1 MKSLSKTK
9 PVDVSK
15 GLFMDLA
22 FLLIAALVLLV
33 REPAQSEARAEPIAG
48 LPDLSLRYV
57 GSQFATE
64 IVEDDKIK
72 GETLRL
78 AIDKEGMLHDWR
90 ASDNVMAPLAIDA
103 LVERIGRM
111 TEPEKWVVLYVD
123 SDASY
128 GQMAPVRDALEKLQA
143 DGVVTRTIEAVLDEQ
158 QNAK

>member
-1 MKSLSKTK
+1 MKQQAKTK

-33 REPAQSEARAEPIAG
+33 REPAQDEARAEPVTG
-48 LPDLSLRYV
+48 LPDLALRYV

-64 IVEDDKIK
+64 IVEDDSIQ

-78 AIDKEGMLHDWR
+78 AVDKEGVLHDWQ
-90 ASDNVMAPLAIDA
+90 ASDNVMVPLPIEKLAD
-103 LVERIGRM
+103 RIGQM
-111 TEPEKWVVLYVD
+111 AEAEKWVVLYVD
-123 SDASY
+123 SDAPY

-158 QNAK
+158 QEK

>member
-1 MKSLSKTK
+1 MKQQAKTK

-22 FLLIAALVLLV
+22 VLLSAALVLLV
-33 REPAQSEARAEPIAG
+33 REPAQEDARAEPVAG

-64 IVEDDKIK
+64 IVEDANIQ

-78 AIDKEGMLHDWR
+78 AVDKDGVLHDWR
-90 ASDNVMAPLAIDA
+90 ASDDVMEPLPVEA
-103 LVERIGRM
+103 LADRIGQM

-123 SDASY
+123 SDAPY

-158 QNAK
+158 NEK